1 MIWTGGVVDGPQR
14 IDRLCNQSDLAATL
28 LGQLRLKHD
37 DFTFSRDVLSP
48 DYTHPFAMHTFPEG
62 FSVVDSTGFNVYD
75 LNSQKQTVGHSQD
88 AIQLGKAVLQITAD
102 DLRNR

>member
-1 MIWTGGVVDGPQR
+1 
-14 IDRLCNQSDLAATL
+14 
-28 LGQLRLKHD
+28 
-37 DFTFSRDVLSP
+37 
-48 DYTHPFAMHTFPEG
+48 MHTFPEG